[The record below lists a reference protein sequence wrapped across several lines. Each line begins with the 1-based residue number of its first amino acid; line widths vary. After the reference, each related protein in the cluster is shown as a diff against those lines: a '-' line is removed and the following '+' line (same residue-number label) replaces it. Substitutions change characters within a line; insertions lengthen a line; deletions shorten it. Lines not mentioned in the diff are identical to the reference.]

1 MTQAEGKIQYF
12 LGANSAQGFVS
23 LYHEL
28 LDERDATAL
37 YVLKGGAGCGKSTL
51 MKKVGEEME
60 RQGFDVEYVLC
71 SGDPDSLDAILIPE
85 KAVAI
90 MDGTAPHGKRTKAQ
104 KVLSCLKPPENIDDL
119 GRVFFLFGCN
129 GHIRN

>member
-1 MTQAEGKIQYF
+1 MKQADGKMQYF

-28 LDERDATAL
+28 MDESRASAI
-37 YVLKGGAGCGKSTL
+37 YILKGGAGCGKSTL

-60 RQGFDVEYVLC
+60 RQGFAVEYVLC
-71 SGDPDSLDAILIPE
+71 SGDPDSLDGIVIPE

-90 MDGTAPHGKRTKAQ
+90 VDGTAPHGKVTNTQKKIYPAQ
-104 KVLSCLKPPENIDDL
+104 KPLS
-119 GRVFFLFGCN
+119 
-129 GHIRN
+129 

>member
-1 MTQAEGKIQYF
+1 MTQAEGKVQYF

-28 LDERDATAL
+28 LDERNATAL

-51 MKKVGEEME
+51 MRKVGEEME
-60 RQGFDVEYVLC
+60 RQGFDVEYILC

-90 MDGTAPHGKRTKAQ
+90 MDGTAPHGKEPKTQRKKCAT
-104 KVLSCLKPPENIDDL
+104 
-119 GRVFFLFGCN
+119 
-129 GHIRN
+129 IRNSSKCVCLALHPLCVFSQW